1 MCRADPNVCG
11 SLVPEEAVGVM
22 RDCTTRRCP
31 PDTGLVG
38 GDEEELSLVAAGG
51 AEEEEEE
58 EGRYIL
64 RGIWRSGVPW
74 A

>member
-1 MCRADPNVCG
+1 MCRADPKVCA
-11 SLVPEEAVGVM
+11 SLVPEEVVGVM
-22 RDCTTRRCP
+22 RDWTTRRCP
-31 PDTGLVG
+31 PDTGFV
-38 GDEEELSLVAAGG
+38 GDEEEPSLAAEGG
-51 AEEEEEE
+51 EEEEE

>member
-11 SLVPEEAVGVM
+11 SLVPEAVGVM

-38 GDEEELSLVAAGG
+38 DEAEPSLAAAG
-51 AEEEEEE
+51 EEEE

-64 RGIWRSGVPW
+64 RGIWRSGAPW

>member
-1 MCRADPNVCG
+1 MYRADPKVCA
-11 SLVPEEAVGVM
+11 SLAPEAVGVM

-31 PDTGLVG
+31 LDTGLVG
-38 GDEEELSLVAAGG
+38 DEEEFSLAA

-58 EGRYIL
+58 IGRYIL
-64 RGIWRSGVPW
+64 RGMWRSGVPW